1 MQAKKALETALERLY
16 QRHTF
21 GIKLGL
27 DAVRRLCELT
37 GNPQDTFAVVHVA
50 GTNGKGSVSAMVEA
64 VLRQAGLR
72 TGLYTS
78 PHMVRFNE
86 RIRIGGQD
94 ITDGELVETLA
105 ICEAAAEQVGR
116 EQQHEVT
123 FFEITT
129 VMAFLCFQRAGV
141 QIAVLETGL
150 GGRLDA
156 TNVVLPL
163 VSVITRIAM
172 DHEAYLGNTLTAVAG
187 EKAGIIKP
195 GRPVVCGPQAPEAE
209 AVLRQTAAACGAP
222 YIAATD
228 AAAVRRTGGDLT
240 GQKVHGETTAG
251 WSGTAWLPLAG
262 AHQLENLGIA
272 LATLEIVVSALG
284 IDLAFQTVRDGLASV
299 RWRGRFEWLR
309 EHPVVIADAA
319 HNPSGAGTLVATL
332 KTQGLKR
339 VALVTGMCGDKDA
352 AGVVRL
358 LAGVARR
365 VWAVPIAN
373 ARSLPPAE
381 LAALFA
387 QDGVEATAMVSVAD
401 ALREAETWALAENTA
416 VIVTGSIFLLGEV
429 LPLYEPSQRRHVTRQ
444 ATPPGSTR
452 HQM

>member
-1 MQAKKALETALERLY
+1 MNTLAMALERLY

-27 DAVRRLCELT
+27 DAVRRLCELC
-37 GNPQDTFAVVHVA
+37 GNPQDAFAVVHVA

-64 VLRQAGLR
+64 VLRQTGLR

-94 ITDGELVETLA
+94 ISDEALVEALA
-105 ICEAAAEQVGR
+105 VCEAAAEQVGR

-129 VMAFLCFQRAGV
+129 VMAFICFQRAGV
-141 QIAVLETGL
+141 QVAVLETGL

-163 VSVITRIAM
+163 VSVITRIAI
-172 DHEAYLGNTLTAVAG
+172 DHEAYLGNTLEAVAG

-209 AVLRQTAAACGAP
+209 AVLRQVAAARGAP
-222 YIAATD
+222 CLAAADAAT
-228 AAAVRRTGGDLT
+228 VQRTGGDLS
-240 GQKVHGETTAG
+240 GQKVHVETAGG
-251 WSGTAWLPLAG
+251 WSGTAWLPLTG
-262 AHQLENLGIA
+262 VHQLENLGIA
-272 LATLEIVVSALG
+272 LVALETVLAALG
-284 IDLAFQTVRDGLASV
+284 ADIPFEVVRDGLAAV
-299 RWRGRFEWLR
+299 RWRGRFERLR
-309 EHPVVIADAA
+309 EHPLVIADAA
-319 HNPSGAGTLVATL
+319 HNPSGAGTLVAVL
-332 KTQGLKR
+332 KAQGLKR
-339 VALVTGMCGDKDA
+339 VALVTGMCADKDV

-365 VWAVPIAN
+365 VWAVPLPN
-373 ARSLPPAE
+373 ARSMPPAE
-381 LAALFA
+381 LAVLFA
-387 QDGVEATAMVSVAD
+387 TAGVEATAVDAVAD
-401 ALREAETWALAENTA
+401 ALREAEAWAIKEKSA
-416 VIVTGSIFLLGEV
+416 VIIAGSIFLLGEV
-429 LPLYEPSQRRHVTRQ
+429 LPLYD
-444 ATPPGSTR
+444 A
-452 HQM
+452 

>member
-1 MQAKKALETALERLY
+1 MKHPDQPSGTLATALERLY
-16 QRHTF
+16 RRHTF

-27 DAVRRLCELT
+27 DAVRRLCELC
-37 GNPQDTFAVVHVA
+37 GNPQESFAVVHVA
-50 GTNGKGSVSAMVEA
+50 GTNGKGSVCAMVEA

-94 ITDGELVETLA
+94 ISDAALVEALA
-105 ICEAAAEQVGR
+105 ACEKAAGKVGR
-116 EQQHEVT
+116 EQGHEVT

-141 QIAVLETGL
+141 QVAVLETGL

-172 DHEAYLGNTLTAVAG
+172 DHEAYLGNTLEAVAG

-195 GRPVVCGPQAPEAE
+195 GRPVVCGPQEPEAE
-209 AVLRQTAAACGAP
+209 AVLRRVAATCGAP

-228 AAAVRRTGGDLT
+228 VAAGRRTGGDFS
-240 GQKVHGETTAG
+240 GQKVHGETTGG
-251 WSGTAWLPLAG
+251 WSGTAWIPLTG

-272 LATLEIVVSALG
+272 LAALETVFGLLG
-284 IDLAFQTVRDGLASV
+284 SEIPYAVVRDGLAAM
-299 RWRGRFEWLR
+299 RWRGRFERLR
-309 EHPVVIADAA
+309 EHPLVIADAA

-332 KTQGLKR
+332 KTLGLKR
-339 VALVTGMCGDKDA
+339 VGLVTGMCADKDV

-358 LAGVARR
+358 LAGVTRR

-373 ARSLPPAE
+373 PRSLPASE
-381 LAALFA
+381 LAVHFVQA
-387 QDGVEATAMVSVAD
+387 GVEATPVDTVAD
-401 ALREAETWALAENTA
+401 ALRAAEAWALKEDSA
-416 VIVTGSIFLLGEV
+416 VIIAGSIFLLGEV
-429 LPLYEPSQRRHVTRQ
+429 LPVYERR
-444 ATPPGSTR
+444 
-452 HQM
+452 

>member
-1 MQAKKALETALERLY
+1 MKNTDQGQLACALERLY

-27 DAVRRLCELT
+27 DAVRRLCELC
-37 GNPQDTFAVVHVA
+37 GNPQESFAVVHVA

-94 ITDGELVETLA
+94 ISDAALVEALA
-105 ICEAAAEQVGR
+105 VCEAAAEQVGR

-129 VMAFLCFQRAGV
+129 VMAFICFQRAGV
-141 QIAVLETGL
+141 QVAVLETGL

-172 DHEAYLGNTLTAVAG
+172 DHEAYLGNTLEAVAG

-195 GRPVVCGPQAPEAE
+195 GRPVVCGPQEPEAE
-209 AVLRQTAAACGAP
+209 AVLRRVAAACGAP

-228 AAAVRRTGGDLT
+228 AATVQRMSGDLS
-240 GQKVHGETTAG
+240 GQKVHVETTGG
-251 WSGTAWLPLAG
+251 WSGTAWLPLTG
-262 AHQLENLGIA
+262 AHQLENLGIVLAA
-272 LATLEIVVSALG
+272 LETV
-284 IDLAFQTVRDGLASV
+284 LAAVGVDAPFAIVRDGLATV
-299 RWRGRFEWLR
+299 RWRGRFERLR
-309 EHPVVIADAA
+309 EHPIVIADAA

-332 KTQGLKR
+332 KAQGLKR
-339 VALVTGMCGDKDA
+339 VALVTGMCADKDV

-358 LAGVARR
+358 LAGVTRR

-373 ARSLPPAE
+373 ARTLPAKE

-387 QDGVEATAMVSVAD
+387 AAGVEATAVDVVAD
-401 ALREAETWALAENTA
+401 ALREAEAWAIREDCA
-416 VIVTGSIFLLGEV
+416 VIIAGSIFLLGEV
-429 LPLYEPSQRRHVTRQ
+429 LPIYD
-444 ATPPGSTR
+444 A
-452 HQM
+452 

>member
-1 MQAKKALETALERLY
+1 MKQPDQSPGKLATALERLY

-27 DAVRRLCELT
+27 DAVRRLCELC
-37 GNPQDTFAVVHVA
+37 GNPQDAFAVVHVA
-50 GTNGKGSVSAMVEA
+50 GTNGKGSVCAMAES

-94 ITDGELVETLA
+94 ISDAALVEALA
-105 ICEAAAEQVGR
+105 VCEAAAEQVGR
-116 EQQHEVT
+116 EQGHEVT

-141 QIAVLETGL
+141 QVAVLETGL

-172 DHEAYLGNTLTAVAG
+172 DHEAYLGKTLEAVAG

-195 GRPVVCGPQAPEAE
+195 GRPVVCGPQEPDAE
-209 AVLRQTAAACGAP
+209 AVLRRVAATCGVP
-222 YIAATD
+222 YIAAKD
-228 AAAVRRTGGDLT
+228 VAAVRRTGGDLA
-240 GQKVHGETTAG
+240 GQKVHGETTGG
-251 WSGTAWLPLAG
+251 WSGTAWIPLTG
-262 AHQLENLGIA
+262 AHQIENLGIA
-272 LATLEIVVSALG
+272 LAALETVFGLLG
-284 IDLAFQTVRDGLASV
+284 IEVPYDVVRDGLAQM
-299 RWRGRFEWLR
+299 RWCGRFERLR
-309 EHPVVIADAA
+309 EHPLVIADAA
-319 HNPSGAGTLVATL
+319 HNPSGAETLVATL
-332 KTQGLKR
+332 KAQGLKR
-339 VALVTGMCGDKDA
+339 VALVTGMCADKDV

-365 VWAVPIAN
+365 VWAVPIPN
-373 ARSLPPAE
+373 ARSIPPAE

-387 QDGVEATAMVSVAD
+387 TAGVEATAVDVVAD
-401 ALREAETWALAENTA
+401 ALHEAEAWAIKEKTA
-416 VIVTGSIFLLGEV
+416 VIIAGSIFLLGEV
-429 LPLYEPSQRRHVTRQ
+429 LPLYDV
-444 ATPPGSTR
+444 
-452 HQM
+452 

>member
-1 MQAKKALETALERLY
+1 MKNSDQSQATLATALERLY

-27 DAVRRLCELT
+27 DAVRRLCELC
-37 GNPQDTFAVVHVA
+37 GNPQDAFAVVHVA
-50 GTNGKGSVSAMVEA
+50 GTNGKGSVCAMVEA

-94 ITDGELVETLA
+94 ISDAALVEALA
-105 ICEAAAEQVGR
+105 TCERAAEQVGR
-116 EQQHEVT
+116 EQGHEVT

-141 QIAVLETGL
+141 QVAVLETGL

-156 TNVVLPL
+156 TNVVRPL
-163 VSVITRIAM
+163 VSVITRIAL
-172 DHEAYLGNTLTAVAG
+172 DHEAYLGNTLEAVAG

-195 GRPVVCGPQAPEAE
+195 GRPVVCGPQEPGVE
-209 AVLRQTAAACGAP
+209 AVLRQAAATCGAP
-222 YIAATD
+222 CIAATD
-228 AAAVRRTGGDLT
+228 VATVRRTGGDLT
-240 GQKVHGETTAG
+240 GQKVHGETTGG
-251 WSGTAWLPLAG
+251 WAGTARLPLTG

-272 LATLEIVVSALG
+272 LAALETVLAMLG
-284 IDLAFQTVRDGLASV
+284 AEVPFEIVRDGLAHM
-299 RWRGRFEWLR
+299 RWRGRFERLR
-309 EHPVVIADAA
+309 EHPLVIADAA

-332 KTQGLKR
+332 KSQGLKR
-339 VALVTGMCGDKDA
+339 VALVTGMCGDKDV

-365 VWAVPIAN
+365 VWTVPLPN
-373 ARSLPPAE
+373 TRSLPPAE

-387 QDGVEATAMVSVAD
+387 TSGIEATPADTVAV
-401 ALREAETWALAENTA
+401 ALREAEAWALREDAA
-416 VIVTGSIFLLGEV
+416 VVVTGSIFLLGEV
-429 LPLYEPSQRRHVTRQ
+429 LPLYDDAR
-444 ATPPGSTR
+444 
-452 HQM
+452 